1 MASNE
6 ETMRIVL
13 KPGDAEIVRQI
24 MTLTGVS
31 TGSDAVGMLL
41 KKCGNRF
48 INWWDTGCL
57 VPASPVQTQEVPILT
72 PELSADSTPID
83 YSEPISW

>member
-1 MASNE
+1 MANTE

-24 MTLTGVS
+24 MALTGVS

-57 VPASPVQTQEVPILT
+57 VGNSSIQIQEVPIPT
-72 PELSADSTPID
+72 PELAADSIPIN

>member
-1 MASNE
+1 MANE
-6 ETMRIVL
+6 DSMRIVL
-13 KPGDAEIVRQI
+13 KPDDAEIVRKI
-24 MTLTGVS
+24 MSLTGVS

-57 VPASPVQTQEVPILT
+57 VPAKQEMQSSSLPVRT
-72 PELSADSTPID
+72 PESLQAPVLD
-83 YSEPISW
+83 YSEPITW

>member
-1 MASNE
+1 MANSE

-57 VPASPVQTQEVPILT
+57 VPTSPVHTQEVPTLV
-72 PELSADSTPID
+72 PESVQETTLD
-83 YSEPISW
+83 YSEPITW

>member
-1 MASNE
+1 MANNE

-24 MTLTGVS
+24 MNLTGVS

-41 KKCGNRF
+41 KKCGSRF

-57 VPASPVQTQEVPILT
+57 VPASPVQTQEVSIPT
-72 PELSADSTPID
+72 PELAAYPTPID
-83 YSEPISW
+83 YSEPITW

>member
-1 MASNE
+1 MANNE

-24 MTLTGVS
+24 MALTGVS

-57 VPASPVQTQEVPILT
+57 VPIAATQIQEVPVQK
-72 PELSADSTPID
+72 EESAQAAITD
-83 YSEPISW
+83 YSEPITW

>member
-1 MASNE
+1 MANE
-6 ETMRIVL
+6 ESMRIVL
-13 KPGDAEIVRQI
+13 KPDDAEIVRKI
-24 MTLTGVS
+24 MSLTGVS

-57 VPASPVQTQEVPILT
+57 VPATQEVQLSSLPVPK
-72 PELSADSTPID
+72 PESKQTVAID
-83 YSEPISW
+83 YTEPITW

>member
-1 MASNE
+1 MANDES
-6 ETMRIVL
+6 MRIVL
-13 KPGDAEIVRQI
+13 KPDDAEIVRRI
-24 MTLTGVS
+24 MSLTGVS

-57 VPASPVQTQEVPILT
+57 VPATQEVQLSPLPVAT
-72 PELSADSTPID
+72 PEPTQIAAVN
-83 YSEPISW
+83 YSEPITW

>member
-1 MASNE
+1 MANNE

-57 VPASPVQTQEVPILT
+57 VPAMQEATLT
-72 PELSADSTPID
+72 SSSLPPEQKPLVSNGDF
-83 YSEPISW
+83 SEPIQF

>member
-1 MASNE
+1 MANDES
-6 ETMRIVL
+6 MRIVL
-13 KPGDAEIVRQI
+13 KPDDAEVVRKI
-24 MTLTGVS
+24 MSLTGVS

-57 VPASPVQTQEVPILT
+57 VPAKQELQLSPLPAPT
-72 PELSADSTPID
+72 PEATQTAVFDGN
-83 YSEPISW
+83 EPITW

>member
-1 MASNE
+1 MANDES
-6 ETMRIVL
+6 MRIVL
-13 KPGDAEIVRQI
+13 KPDDAEVVRRI
-24 MTLTGVS
+24 MSLTGVS

-57 VPASPVQTQEVPILT
+57 VPATQEVQLSPLPVAT
-72 PELSADSTPID
+72 PELIQTAATE
-83 YSEPISW
+83 YSEPITW

>member
-1 MASNE
+1 MANDES
-6 ETMRIVL
+6 MRIVL
-13 KPGDAEIVRQI
+13 KPDDAELVRRI
-24 MTLTGVS
+24 MSLTGVS

-57 VPASPVQTQEVPILT
+57 VPVTQEVQLSHLPVATSELT
-72 PELSADSTPID
+72 QTAATE
-83 YSEPISW
+83 YSEPITW

>member
-1 MASNE
+1 MANDES
-6 ETMRIVL
+6 MRIVL
-13 KPGDAEIVRQI
+13 KPDDAEIVRRI
-24 MTLTGVS
+24 MSLTGVS

-57 VPASPVQTQEVPILT
+57 VPVTQEVQ
-72 PELSADSTPID
+72 LSPLPVATLEPTQTAATE
-83 YSEPISW
+83 YSEPITW

>member
-1 MASNE
+1 
-6 ETMRIVL
+6 MRIVL
-13 KPGDAEIVRQI
+13 KPSDAEIVRQI
-24 MTLTGVS
+24 MALTGVS

-57 VPASPVQTQEVPILT
+57 VPVSAAQIQEVPAQR
-72 PELSADSTPID
+72 EEAAQAPISD
-83 YSEPISW
+83 YSEPITW